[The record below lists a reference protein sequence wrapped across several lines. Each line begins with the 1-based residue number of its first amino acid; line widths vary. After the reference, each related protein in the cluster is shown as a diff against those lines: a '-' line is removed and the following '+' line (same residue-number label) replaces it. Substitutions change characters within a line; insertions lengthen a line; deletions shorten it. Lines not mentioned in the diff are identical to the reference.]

1 MKMKKVFK
9 SKISALIATL
19 MIVSALVPV
28 LAFAASANEIK
39 VKIDSQTGNVTGS
52 VYVTDT
58 VYEDLNGNNVI
69 VYVYGENATTGSPVT
84 ATYNAN
90 GYYTF
95 STSVSCATYVT
106 LTSSVAGL
114 TYDKIRNT
122 NSCSSG
128 NNGGYFP
135 GIGNNGAVIDNNG
148 KVDGNALSN
157 LFVQDKNQTITSK
170 SDVVTIPADALI
182 KGESLTIKLEDG
194 TSITLPIAA
203 LKLEEQAKSLGVELK
218 DLVIRVELKKLTGDA
233 AKAVTDAIY
242 GIDAKPLATPV
253 DFKIVAVGN
262 GKEQQINNLG
272 TYFKRTLPVAGTV
285 DSKSVTGVLY
295 NPATKELSFVPATF
309 AAENGN
315 TIATLF
321 RNSTSIYSVIQL
333 DSVSFKDLANHWAQ
347 KDIETLAAKLVVE
360 GTGANKFEPRRNI
373 TRAEFAALI
382 VRSLGLDA
390 TGTTS
395 KFSDVSS
402 SKWYAGV
409 VAAAA
414 EAGIIK
420 GDDKGK
426 FNPNANITRK
436 ELSAMV
442 VRAAAFAGKEVKLTD
457 AEVSAALANFT
468 DASNLGWAKAEVAAA
483 VKSGVVLGQS
493 ATKVAGNANANRAE
507 AATMVIRFLGNVGFI
522 NN

>member
-1 MKMKKVFK
+1 MNKVFK

-19 MIVSALVPV
+19 MIVSALVPA
-28 LAFAASANEIK
+28 LAFAS
-39 VKIDSQTGNVTGS
+39 SFSNVTYNSSNSTVTGQ
-52 VYVTDT
+52 VYVTDSVYTEGKT
-58 VYEDLNGNNVI
+58 VP
-69 VYVYGENATTGSPVT
+69 VYVYANDNSTVVGVT
-84 ATYNAN
+84 HATYSGN
-90 GYYTF
+90 GNYSFSYTVPNVTY
-95 STSVSCATYVT
+95 STYWYLHYGSVVEAVYNN
-106 LTSSVAGL
+106 
-114 TYDKIRNT
+114 Y
-122 NSCSSG
+122 SSG
-128 NNGGYFP
+128 GGGGGFP
-135 GIGNNGAVIDNNG
+135 GIIGGIIDNNG

-157 LFVQDKNQTITSK
+157 LFAQDKNPTITSK
-170 SDVVTIPADALI
+170 SEVVTIPADALI
-182 KGESLTIKLEDG
+182 KGETLTIKLEDG

-203 LKLEEQAKSLGVELK
+203 LKLEELAKSLGVELK
-218 DLVIRVELKKLTGDA
+218 DLVIRVELKKLAGDA

-262 GKEQQINNLG
+262 GKEQQITNLG

-285 DSKSVTGVLY
+285 DANKVTGVLY

-309 AAENGN
+309 AADNGN
-315 TIATLF
+315 TIATLI

-360 GTGANKFEPRRNI
+360 GTGANKFEPRRSI

-382 VRSLGLDA
+382 VRSLGLET

-402 SKWYAGV
+402 SRWYAGV

-414 EAGIIK
+414 DAGIVK
-420 GDDKGK
+420 GDEKGK

-442 VRAAAFAGKEVKLTD
+442 VRAAAYAGKEVKLTD

-468 DASNLGWAKAEVAAA
+468 DAGNLGWAKAEVAAA
-483 VKSGVVLGQS
+483 VKSGIVLGQS

-507 AATMVIRFLGNVGFI
+507 AATMIIRFLGNAGFI

>member
-1 MKMKKVFK
+1 MNKVFK

-19 MIVSALVPV
+19 MIVSMIVPV
-28 LAFAASANEIK
+28 LAFAAAGNEFK
-39 VKIDSQTGNVTGS
+39 VSYDSQTGQVTGS
-52 VYVTDT
+52 VYVDDA
-58 VYEDLNGNNVI
+58 VYAGLENSVVS
-69 VYVYGENATTGSPVT
+69 VYVYDSGNVFKQTIP
-84 ATYNAN
+84 
-90 GYYTF
+90 
-95 STSVSCATYVT
+95 ATYVT
-106 LTSSVAGL
+106 YEGQGYYKFTYDVACSTYVTFTTSVVGL
-114 TYDKIRNT
+114 TYGKVENT
-122 NSCSSG
+122 NSCG
-128 NNGGYFP
+128 NNGFFP
-135 GIGNNGAVIDNNG
+135 GFGGNGAVIDNNG

-157 LFVQDKNQTITSK
+157 LFAQDKNQTITSK

-218 DLVIRVELKKLTGDA
+218 DLVIRVELKKLAGDA

-262 GKEQQINNLG
+262 GKEQQITNLG

-285 DSKSVTGVLY
+285 DANKVTGVLY

-309 AAENGN
+309 AADNGN
-315 TIATLF
+315 TIATLI

-360 GTGANKFEPRRNI
+360 GTGANKFEPRRSI

-382 VRSLGLDA
+382 VRSLGLET

-402 SKWYAGV
+402 SRWYAGV

-414 EAGIIK
+414 DAGIVK
-420 GDDKGK
+420 GDEKGK

-442 VRAAAFAGKEVKLTD
+442 VRAAAYAGKEVKLTD
-457 AEVSAALANFT
+457 AEVSAALASFT
-468 DASNLGWAKAEVAAA
+468 DAGNLGWAKAEVAAA
-483 VKSGVVLGQS
+483 VKSGIVLGQS

-507 AATMVIRFLGNVGFI
+507 AATMIIRFLGNAGFI